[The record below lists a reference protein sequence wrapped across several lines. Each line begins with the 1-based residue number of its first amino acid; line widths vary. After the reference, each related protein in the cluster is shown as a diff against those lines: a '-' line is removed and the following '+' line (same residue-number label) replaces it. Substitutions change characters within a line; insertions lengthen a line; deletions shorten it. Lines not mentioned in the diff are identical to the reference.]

1 MKKILLAAIA
11 VAAVAAL
18 GIASAKAK
26 PQPAAAVVNAP
37 GASAVT
43 LAEVSPVKSAPREE
57 ITGSF
62 LPARGLQLGFEVPG
76 RLARILVKKGAA
88 VAEGQ
93 LIAQLDPEVADA
105 QVLQAEAAVKA
116 AEAQSSMAAD
126 VAGRNAQLQQ
136 SGSVSELQS
145 KNSSSTA
152 AAAAAQL
159 QAARAQ
165 LAQARANRRRH
176 DLKAPFGGT
185 LIDSPDQVGAT
196 VSTTNT
202 LFVLEQL
209 DPLVLKLTVSEAAR
223 AVLKVGTRVRVEAI
237 GSAAATDD
245 AWVRAVIPSADPATR
260 RIPVELQVPN
270 KDARFT
276 AHTLARA
283 VLPMGA
289 AENALSV
296 PSTALSSSGG
306 DHVFVLGDAS
316 EVRRVPVQVIER
328 GAQLVVIRAQQ
339 PLSKVVDYP
348 SAELVEGTKVSVR

>member
-1 MKKILLAAIA
+1 MKKIALAAA
-11 VAAVAAL
+11 VAAAAVAAL
-18 GIASAKAK
+18 GVASAKAK
-26 PQPAAAVVNAP
+26 PAAAVNVP
-37 GASAVT
+37 GAAAVT

-93 LIAQLDPEVADA
+93 VIAQLDPEVADA
-105 QVLQAEAAVKA
+105 QVMQAEAAVKA

-126 VAGRNAQLQQ
+126 LAGRNAQLQQ
-136 SGSVSELQS
+136 SGSVSDLQS
-145 KNSSSTA
+145 KNSSSSA

-176 DLKAPFGGT
+176 DLRAPFGGT
-185 LIDSPDQVGAT
+185 LIDAPDQVGAT
-196 VSTTNT
+196 VSPGNT

-209 DPLVLKLTVSEAAR
+209 DPLVVKLTVSEAAR
-223 AVLKVGTRVRVEAI
+223 AVLKVGTHVRVEAI
-237 GSAAATDD
+237 GCAAATDD
-245 AWVRAVIPSADPATR
+245 AWVRAVIPSADAATR
-260 RIPVELQVPN
+260 RIPVELHVPN
-270 KDARFT
+270 KDGRFT

-283 VLPMGA
+283 VLQLGA
-289 AENALSV
+289 PENALSV
-296 PSTALSSSGG
+296 PSSALSSSGG
-306 DHVFVLGDAS
+306 DHVFVLGESS

-339 PLSKVVDYP
+339 QLRQVVDYP